1 MQKLPEGSWS
11 TAAHFKF
18 FVEQAR
24 LLSSKAEEQTQR
36 LAGNLFRLKSWAEG
50 SMEIWEQ
57 LSRQRVKHI
66 ISSYQLGGEEPHR
79 FDLYLDELLQL
90 YPRPLIELALIET
103 LIDHW
108 LSIPLLR
115 GIEFLTQAHDKLKN
129 WETQPIVSTITPEQ
143 FQQIAGLDPTPI
155 FGSAELPPA
164 CPIVRPI

>member
-1 MQKLPEGSWS
+1 
-11 TAAHFKF
+11 
-18 FVEQAR
+18 
-24 LLSSKAEEQTQR
+24 
-36 LAGNLFRLKSWAEG
+36 
-50 SMEIWEQ
+50 MEIREQ

-115 GIEFLTQAHDKLKN
+115 GIEFLNQTHDKLKN